1 MPTPAGHRRRTPRPD
16 QTVAQLDE
24 HGRGAQMEAIP
35 METIPQP
42 QKLVKRGLVTIGLHL
57 LASPTA
63 RRLIAAALQGGGLA
77 DA

>member
-1 MPTPAGHRRRTPRPD
+1 
-16 QTVAQLDE
+16 
-24 HGRGAQMEAIP
+24 